1 MATADTSPVTVADRV
16 AWFRAFTPEERPLW
30 VHCEGANAA
39 IDGWLGLRS
48 FYGRPAYQATVEV
61 GVYIAPAARRQGLA
75 RALLAHAVHAAPKL
89 GVRTLLGFIFAHNRP
104 SIALFEQAGFARWGL
119 LPCVAELDGTER
131 DLAILG
137 RRVDPNV

>member
-16 AWFRAFTPEERPLW
+16 AWFRAFSPEERPLW
-30 VHCEGANAA
+30 VNSEGANAP

-61 GVYIAPAARRQGLA
+61 GVYIAPAARRHGLA
-75 RALLAHAVHAAPKL
+75 RTLLEHAVHAAPTL
-89 GVRTLLGFIFAHNRP
+89 GVRTLLGFIFAHNTP
-104 SIALFEQAGFARWGL
+104 SLALFEQAGFARWGM
-119 LPCVAELDGTER
+119 LPRVAELDGTER

-137 RRVDPNV
+137 RRVDPNG